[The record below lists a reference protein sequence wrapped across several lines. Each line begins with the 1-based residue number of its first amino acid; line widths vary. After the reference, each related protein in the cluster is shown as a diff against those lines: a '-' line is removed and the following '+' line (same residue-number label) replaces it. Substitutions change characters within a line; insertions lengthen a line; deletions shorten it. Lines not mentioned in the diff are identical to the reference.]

1 MSVNPPLPIAG
12 ALRQTAVIVV
22 LISLVGC
29 VAPQHAGEVDR
40 LNSAVRAAADSDRT
54 KAARVAAGLGAA
66 TAGVSVACTVLNDMA
81 SVSILASLRRFCAAR
96 PVEPST

>member
-1 MSVNPPLPIAG
+1 MSVNPPFPIAG
-12 ALRQTAVIVV
+12 ALRRATAIVI
-22 LISLVGC
+22 LISLAGC
-29 VAPQHAGEVDR
+29 VAPQNAGEVDR
-40 LNSAVRAAADSDRT
+40 LHSAVRAAADGDRT

-81 SVSILASLRRFCAAR
+81 PVSILASLRRFCAAR